1 MNRRKIKINHK
12 RFGMVLIAALLA
24 ATLFLILTTVIS
36 KPEPKQTTIYTV
48 QHGDTLYS
56 IAEEMGVKNWR
67 KWSFEVCEI
76 NGLEQG
82 GLIYPGQDIVV
93 FQ

>member
-1 MNRRKIKINHK
+1 MNRRTK
-12 RFGMVLIAALLA
+12 RILKRMASVFVVVALVAMMILLFTSGMHQA
-24 ATLFLILTTVIS
+24 
-36 KPEPKQTTIYTV
+36 EPKQTMTYTV

-82 GLIYPGQDIVV
+82 GLIHPGQDIVV
-93 FQ
+93 WQ